1 MKYNITTRST
11 CNINNKNKKSQSPQN
26 NIASVNSK
34 NKSPL
39 FKIFMDNN
47 NYKQKKLYL
56 MRNTI
61 NTLKDNISKN
71 KRNNNI
77 YSKPL
82 FIIYKILNA
91 KYNINPKLYDEKII
105 FNLFFN
111 KKCHL
116 LASFRET
123 LLYENTLKEYL
134 KCLYN
139 YNKSKDKIQK
149 YFIYYKN
156 YINLFCR
163 PTFADL
169 FVNKKII
176 EYNEKI
182 AKIYCNK
189 NYENSKKSKKLK
201 EEYNVQIFSNKI
213 IEDIENG
220 DKFTVVNSENSNKE
234 IKIMVNKMDKNNNDN
249 LFDNGLSTITF
260 SLFDKNS
267 QQSSNYLNF
276 SNEQNKYHI
285 NSSKDTKNILK
296 NNDDSIDSLIN
307 EIKENEINN
316 EKISKKAG
324 SNISPEIQNIIELK
338 MTKKIHTF
346 KNTDNIMHLSK
357 KYEENKNTSLGQHN
371 INKNKKL
378 NENSNENKRMINN
391 LNININNLIIN
402 HKIITS
408 THDKAKNREY
418 KQLFFNSK
426 EDNQEANNKI
436 INEIKSILKIDNKNR
451 INILESKDYNNSN
464 KNIFKKDIFHLKAI
478 KQGSSNNI
486 DNINKKLNRV
496 NSMIKISTLTINTNK
511 IKQRNIHNL
520 NTRKMNKNNSLLRL
534 GGGILD
540 NQGKIIL
547 QHNISGDSGEIENY
561 NKNGQNIIKNF
572 NITKISALSN
582 RSKKTSNN
590 NSISNNKNYCFNY
603 IINSD
608 REVKKRSISNI
619 NKRKKIFNS
628 DFNLNLSNNDRKNF
642 RPLLYS
648 PNNSKIKEKI
658 ENDNSKYKNEKKRAY
673 KNENNTLFSNKRTK
687 QKIFDKK
694 IFIEHKKMK
703 LKNVRY
709 IDAEKKLKN
718 LNLLSPKKNTFRSSS
733 LIKNNYKLMQK
744 LYN

>member
-11 CNINNKNKKSQSPQN
+11 YNHNNKNKKYPSPQN
-26 NIASVNSK
+26 NIDSINSK
-34 NKSPL
+34 NKTPL
-39 FKIFMDNN
+39 FKIFMENN

-56 MRNTI
+56 MRNTM
-61 NTLKDNISKN
+61 NTLKDTISKN
-71 KRNNNI
+71 KQNNNI

-116 LASFRET
+116 LAAFHET
-123 LLYENTLKEYL
+123 LLYDNTLRDYL

-139 YNKSKDKIQK
+139 YNKSKEKIHK

-189 NYENSKKSKKLK
+189 NYENSKKPKKQND
-201 EEYNVQIFSNKI
+201 EYNEQIFNNKI

-234 IKIMVNKMDKNNNDN
+234 IKIISNKFDKKKNDN
-249 LFDNGLSTITF
+249 LFENGLTTITF
-260 SLFDKNS
+260 SLLERNS
-267 QQSSNYLNF
+267 QQSSNFRNF
-276 SNEQNKYHI
+276 FNE
-285 NSSKDTKNILK
+285 KNPK
-296 NNDDSIDSLIN
+296 KTNDDSIDSLIN
-307 EIKENEINN
+307 EIKEKKIENNN
-316 EKISKKAG
+316 EKISKKAV
-324 SNISPEIQNIIELK
+324 SNISQEMQNIVELK
-338 MTKKIHTF
+338 MTKKIPTF
-346 KNTDNIMHLSK
+346 KNTDNIMYLSK
-357 KYEENKNTSLGQHN
+357 KYEEKKKTSLGQQN
-371 INKNKKL
+371 IIKNKIL
-378 NENSNENKRMINN
+378 NEKDNDNENKRMINN

-408 THDKAKNREY
+408 THDKTKNREI
-418 KQLFFNSK
+418 KQLYFSSK
-426 EDNQEANNKI
+426 EDNQEVNNKI
-436 INEIKSILKIDNKNR
+436 IDEIKSILKIDNKNR
-451 INILESKDYNNSN
+451 INILESRDYNTSR
-464 KNIFKKDIFHLKAI
+464 KNIFKKEIFHLKAN
-478 KQGSSNNI
+478 KKNSSNHI
-486 DNINKKLNRV
+486 DNIYKKLNRV

-511 IKQRNIHNL
+511 VKQRNIHHL
-520 NTRKMNKNNSLLRL
+520 DTKKMNRNNSLLRL

-540 NQGKIIL
+540 NQGKIML
-547 QHNISGDSGEIENY
+547 QHNISGDSGEIENS
-561 NKNGQNIIKNF
+561 NKKVQNIIKNY

-582 RSKKTSNN
+582 RSKKSNNN
-590 NSISNNKNYCFNY
+590 NSISNNKNYYFNY
-603 IINSD
+603 IISSD
-608 REVKKRSISNI
+608 REIKKRSISNL
-619 NKRKKIFNS
+619 NKRKKIFSS
-628 DFNLNLSNNDRKNF
+628 DFNLNLSNDRKNF
-642 RPLLYS
+642 RVLLNS
-648 PNNSKIKEKI
+648 PNNSKMKEKM
-658 ENDNSKYKNEKKRAY
+658 ENDNNNSKYKIEKQKSY
-673 KNENNTLFSNKRTK
+673 KKENNTLFSNKRAG

-709 IDAEKKLKN
+709 LDAEKKIKN
-718 LNLLSPKKNTFRSSS
+718 LNLLSPKKNIFRSSS
-733 LIKNNYKLMQK
+733 LIKNNIKLMQK

>member
-11 CNINNKNKKSQSPQN
+11 CNIHNKKKKSVSPQN
-26 NIASVNSK
+26 NIESINSK

-56 MRNTI
+56 MRNTM
-61 NTLKDNISKN
+61 NTLKGNISKN
-71 KRNNNI
+71 KQNNNI

-82 FIIYKILNA
+82 LIIYKILNA

-116 LASFRET
+116 LASYHET
-123 LLYENTLKEYL
+123 LLYDNTLKEYL

-139 YNKSKDKIQK
+139 YKKSKDKIHK

-176 EYNEKI
+176 QYNEKI

-189 NYENSKKSKKLK
+189 NYENSKKSKKLND
-201 EEYNVQIFSNKI
+201 EYNEQIFSNKI

-234 IKIMVNKMDKNNNDN
+234 MKIMENKMDLNNNDD
-249 LFDNGLSTITF
+249 LFENGLTTITF
-260 SLFDKNS
+260 SLLENKS
-267 QQSSNYLNF
+267 QQSSNFLNF
-276 SNEQNKYHI
+276 FNEKNNYPI
-285 NSSKDTKNILK
+285 NSNKDLK
-296 NNDDSIDSLIN
+296 NSFKANDDSIHSLIN
-307 EIKENEINN
+307 EIKEKENYNENIC
-316 EKISKKAG
+316 IKKSA
-324 SNISPEIQNIIELK
+324 NISPEKQNIVELK
-338 MTKKIHTF
+338 MTKKIPTF
-346 KNTDNIMHLSK
+346 KNTDNIMYLSK
-357 KYEENKNTSLGQHN
+357 KYDEKKKTSLGQHN
-371 INKNKKL
+371 IIKTKKL
-378 NENSNENKRMINN
+378 NENENKRMINN

-408 THDKAKNREY
+408 THDKSKNREY
-418 KQLFFNSK
+418 KQLFFSNK
-426 EDNQEANNKI
+426 EDNQETNNKI
-436 INEIKSILKIDNKNR
+436 INEIKSILKIDNKSR
-451 INILESKDYNNSN
+451 INILESKDTSN
-464 KNIFKKDIFHLKAI
+464 KNIFKKEIFHLKAM
-478 KQGSSNNI
+478 KQSPSNKI

-496 NSMIKISTLTINTNK
+496 NSMIKISSLTINTNK
-511 IKQRNIHNL
+511 INQRNIRNL
-520 NTRKMNKNNSLLRL
+520 NTRKINRYNSLLRL
-534 GGGILD
+534 GGGILN

-547 QHNISGDSGEIENY
+547 KHNISGESGEIENS
-561 NKNGQNIIKNF
+561 NKNGQNVIKNF
-572 NITKISALSN
+572 SITKISALSN

-590 NSISNNKNYCFNY
+590 NSISNNKNNYFNY
-603 IINSD
+603 IISSD
-608 REVKKRSISNI
+608 REVKKRSTSNF

-628 DFNLNLSNNDRKNF
+628 DFNLNLSNDRKNF

-648 PNNSKIKEKI
+648 PNNSQIKEKI
-658 ENDNSKYKNEKKRAY
+658 ENNNNNSKYKIEKQKCY

-687 QKIFDKK
+687 QKNFDRK

-703 LKNVRY
+703 LKNLRY
-709 IDAEKKLKN
+709 MDAEKKLKN
-718 LNLLSPKKNTFRSSS
+718 LNLLSPKKNAFRSSS
-733 LIKNNYKLMQK
+733 LIKNNYKLMQN

>member
-11 CNINNKNKKSQSPQN
+11 CNIHNKNKKSASPQN
-26 NIASVNSK
+26 NIESINAK

-56 MRNTI
+56 MRNTM
-61 NTLKDNISKN
+61 NISKN
-71 KRNNNI
+71 KQNNNI

-82 FIIYKILNA
+82 LIIYKILNA

-123 LLYENTLKEYL
+123 LLYDNTLKEYL

-139 YNKSKDKIQK
+139 YNKSKDKIHK

-169 FVNKKII
+169 FVNKKVI

-201 EEYNVQIFSNKI
+201 DEYNIQIFSNKI

-234 IKIMVNKMDKNNNDN
+234 IKIMENKMDKNNNEN
-249 LFDNGLSTITF
+249 LFENRLSTITF
-260 SLFDKNS
+260 SLFEKNS
-267 QQSSNYLNF
+267 QQSSNFLNF
-276 SNEQNKYHI
+276 SNENNKYII
-285 NSSKDTKNILK
+285 NSSKDSKNILK
-296 NNDDSIDSLIN
+296 ANDDSIDSLIN
-307 EIKENEINN
+307 EIKEKDNNN
-316 EKISKKAG
+316 EKIYKKAG
-324 SNISPEIQNIIELK
+324 PNNFPEIQNIIELK
-338 MTKKIHTF
+338 MTKKIPTF
-346 KNTDNIMHLSK
+346 KNTDNIMYLSK
-357 KYEENKNTSLGQHN
+357 KYEEKKKTSLGQYN

-378 NENSNENKRMINN
+378 KENSNQNKRMINN

-418 KQLFFNSK
+418 KQIFFSNK
-426 EDNQEANNKI
+426 EDNQEANNNI

-451 INILESKDYNNSN
+451 INIIESRDYNTSK

-486 DNINKKLNRV
+486 GNINKKLNRV

-511 IKQRNIHNL
+511 IKQRNIPNL
-520 NTRKMNKNNSLLRL
+520 NTRKINRYNSLLRL

-547 QHNISGDSGEIENY
+547 QHNISGDSGELENS
-561 NKNGQNIIKNF
+561 NKNGQNIIRNF

-582 RSKKTSNN
+582 RSKKTTNN
-590 NSISNNKNYCFNY
+590 NSISNNKNYYFNY
-603 IINSD
+603 IISSD
-608 REVKKRSISNI
+608 REVKKRSISNL
-619 NKRKKIFNS
+619 NKRRKIFNS
-628 DFNLNLSNNDRKNF
+628 DFNLNLSNDRKNF

-648 PNNSKIKEKI
+648 PNNSKIKGKI
-658 ENDNSKYKNEKKRAY
+658 ENENNNSKYKKESY
-673 KNENNTLFSNKRTK
+673 KNENNTLFSNKRTT
-687 QKIFDKK
+687 QRIFDKK
-694 IFIEHKKMK
+694 ILIEHKKMK

-718 LNLLSPKKNTFRSSS
+718 LNLISPKKNTFRSSS

-744 LYN
+744 LHN